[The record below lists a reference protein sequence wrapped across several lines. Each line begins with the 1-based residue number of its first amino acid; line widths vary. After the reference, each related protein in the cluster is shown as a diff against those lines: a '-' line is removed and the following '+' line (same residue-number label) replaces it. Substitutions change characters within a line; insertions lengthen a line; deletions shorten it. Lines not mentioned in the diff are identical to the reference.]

1 MRNDGSARAHPGP
14 SLLRVTLGAVLRA
27 ARAEQHKTLR
37 EVSQGA
43 NVSLGYLSEIER
55 GSKEVSSEMLA
66 SICGALEM
74 PLWQILAMTTRA
86 AAADYESS
94 VTALADQTAGG

>member
-1 MRNDGSARAHPGP
+1 MRNEASAKAPAGP
-14 SLLRVTLGAVLRA
+14 TLFRVSLGVVLRA
-27 ARAEQHKTLR
+27 ARTEQHKTLR

-66 SICGALEM
+66 AICQALNL
-74 PLWQILAMTTRA
+74 PLWQVLAMTARA
-86 AAADYESS
+86 AASDHE
-94 VTALADQTAGG
+94 VRPVELIL